1 MAYKLLQL
9 TVEVRSFEGG
19 AWTAD
24 PLQRSGE
31 YDIFLK
37 R

>member
-1 MAYKLLQL
+1 MTYKLLQL
-9 TVEVRSFEGG
+9 TVEVHSFEGS
-19 AWTAD
+19 AWMAA

-37 R
+37 

>member
-9 TVEVRSFEGG
+9 TVEVRSSEGG
-19 AWTAD
+19 ACMTA

-31 YDIFLK
+31 YDIF
-37 R
+37 